1 MKLKINGPRLDYEN
15 LYDNKVSHRKNCQRE
30 SNYIETSSMALRM
43 DKTIGGG
50 DVKKFIVEFMYGEN
64 EKRWPQG
71 TIVLSTVLIH
81 SNSEEKDIKTSK
93 KIFTND
99 EDYPADHHFVRDL
112 VKEIADLKKQR
123 YKKEDLCV
131 KVDLVQNYSPCNNSA
146 LAILKCQN
154 DLRNKKID
162 IFWTITFANF
172 FNHEEEENL
181 KGLMKLLKN
190 DAIELKLLQ
199 GQAEWLAFL
208 SDEDFVDL
216 SKDDKPSKTRLE
228 LFVKAS
234 SAKREKREN
243 FDLGMM
249 EILKVL
255 KGNYDSENGEN
266 TFCIYTNTEKFKRC
280 QAKSLISYS
289 LDII

>member
-1 MKLKINGPRLDYEN
+1 
-15 LYDNKVSHRKNCQRE
+15 
-30 SNYIETSSMALRM
+30 
-43 DKTIGGG
+43 
-50 DVKKFIVEFMYGEN
+50 MYGEN

-99 EDYPADHHFVRDL
+99 KDYPADHHFVRDL
-112 VKEIADLKKQR
+112 VKEIADLKKQG
-123 YKKEDLCV
+123 YEENDLHV
-131 KVDLVQNYSPCNNSA
+131 EVDLVQNYSPSNNSA
-146 LAILKCQN
+146 MAILNFPN
-154 DLRNKKID
+154 DLRDNNILP
-162 IFWTITFANF
+162 ITCIWTIKFANF

-190 DAIELKLLQ
+190 GINLKLLQ
-199 GQAEWLAFL
+199 GRDEWLTFL
-208 SDEDFVDL
+208 SDEDFLDL
-216 SKDDKPSKTRLE
+216 SKDNDKPSKTLLE
-228 LFVKAS
+228 LLVKAI
-234 SAKREKREN
+234 SADRKKREN

-255 KGNYDSENGEN
+255 KGNYDSENDGN
-266 TFCIYTNTEKFKRC
+266 TYIYTNTEKFKRC